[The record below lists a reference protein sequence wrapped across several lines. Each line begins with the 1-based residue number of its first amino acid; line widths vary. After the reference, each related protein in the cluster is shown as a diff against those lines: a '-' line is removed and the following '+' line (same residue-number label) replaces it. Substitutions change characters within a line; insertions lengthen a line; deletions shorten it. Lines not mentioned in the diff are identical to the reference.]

1 MPDIGWDAALS
12 WLHAQFDADEQ
23 WARAASEPYRYADEG
38 SRAPELGVHW
48 VWVTGENW
56 DPVTPDPVTM
66 EFIEGPD
73 GSWASNLATVE
84 QWPVTHD
91 LGGGKSRVWMAP
103 RTYADSIGEMDP
115 AAAGH
120 IVRHD
125 PAAVL
130 RRVASDRLILKQ
142 VTDELADTGGD
153 NPWWYADRLTPIVK
167 AFAQRYAH
175 LPGFPEALRLDQ
187 AETR

>member
-1 MPDIGWDAALS
+1 VTAEWDAALS
-12 WLHAQFDADEQ
+12 WLHTQIDSDEQ
-23 WARAASEPYRYADEG
+23 WARAASEPYRHADEG
-38 SRAPELGVHW
+38 SAAPESGVHW

-73 GSWASNLATVE
+73 GSWVSNLATVE

-130 RRVASDRLILKQ
+130 RRVESDRLILAMYGEAR
-142 VTDELADTGGD
+142 DGADHDAEGEARFYLMCGVVKAM
-153 NPWWYADRLTPIVK
+153 ADRFVD
-167 AFAQRYAH
+167 
-175 LPGFPEALRLDQ
+175 LPGFPEVLRMDEDAQ
-187 AETR
+187 